1 MHLVVALAPWPSQ
14 TFIETIQLVSHR
26 PRSQGIYTA
35 QRSIFPISQLPNCQA
50 LRHKCVNRPLTT
62 ISSQI
67 FNQISGLYYKSFMIV
82 IYDCNDN
89 SLCYKTMIV
98 ANLTMTIA
106 NLALARSV
114 NYDRKVCC
122 KLKHTFTIVNYDP
135 KPFIVQATD

>member
-1 MHLVVALAPWPSQ
+1 
-14 TFIETIQLVSHR
+14 
-26 PRSQGIYTA
+26 
-35 QRSIFPISQLPNCQA
+35 
-50 LRHKCVNRPLTT
+50 
-62 ISSQI
+62 
-67 FNQISGLYYKSFMIV
+67 
-82 IYDCNDN
+82 
-89 SLCYKTMIV
+89 MIV